1 VNMDAINPARP
12 PQPKTVDAPSLP
24 NPAGQ
29 GAGLPAANQKASV
42 SANFSDI
49 ASNNK
54 QSLEVLMNNSK
65 EVSEAIAELK
75 KLADNAGRSLGFSRD
90 SAVSGPVITVTDK
103 DSGKVVRQ
111 IPMEVVVRVAHSI
124 EHMKGLLFDKVL

>member
-1 VNMDAINPARP
+1 MDAINPARP
-12 PQPKTVDAPSLP
+12 MQPNKSVEAHALPSSVGQNAGAPVGS
-24 NPAGQ
+24 N
-29 GAGLPAANQKASV
+29 KASV
-42 SANFSDI
+42 SASFSDI

-75 KLADNAGRSLGFSRD
+75 KLADNSGRSLGFSRD
-90 SAVSGPVITVTDK
+90 DAVSGPVITVTDK

-111 IPMEVVVRVAHSI
+111 IPVEVVVRVAHSI